1 MKLHYPNA
9 AASYILV
16 NMVQSQTSAQH
27 YSPLVNPVFH
37 LILSTEQPSNHHQQ
51 GQSTLPPVPP
61 PHKQQPSVTAL
72 NHNSL
77 SSRRNVSPAPPAA
90 LPAEL
95 QTTPESV
102 PLQDSW
108 VLGSNVPLE
117 SRSVTQSH
125 TPAQLHPKVWPVLW
139 KGPLFDIPHT
149 AGHVT
154 FISLSKHCRAFIY
167 IMQPV
172 SR

>member
-1 MKLHYPNA
+1 MPRLITKDNCLHLH
-9 AASYILV
+9 SVTHHWLT
-16 NMVQSQTSAQH
+16 Q
-27 YSPLVNPVFH
+27 LRF
-37 LILSTEQPSNHHQQ
+37 ILSIEQPSNQHQQ

-61 PHKQQPSVTAL
+61 LHKQQPSVTAL

-77 SSRRNVSPAPPAA
+77 SCRRNVSPAPPAA

-139 KGPLFDIPHT
+139 KGPLFAIPHT

-154 FISLSKHCRAFIY
+154 FISFSKHCRAYIY
-167 IMQPV
+167 IYIYILEV
-172 SR
+172 GIDSFF

>member
-1 MKLHYPNA
+1 MLPHHW
-9 AASYILV
+9 LT
-16 NMVQSQTSAQH
+16 Q
-27 YSPLVNPVFH
+27 FH
-37 LILSTEQPSNHHQQ
+37 LILSADQPSNHHQQ
-51 GQSTLPPVPP
+51 GQSTLPPAPP

-125 TPAQLHPKVWPVLW
+125 TPAQLHPTKCDLWYGQIFYLTLLTQQNTWPSYLSQNSMTT
-139 KGPLFDIPHT
+139 GLLF
-149 AGHVT
+149 
-154 FISLSKHCRAFIY
+154 
-167 IMQPV
+167 IMHQV
-172 SR
+172 SNILTNLIL

>member
-1 MKLHYPNA
+1 MPDVLWQKHIHPDTFAKLPRLITKDNCLHLH
-9 AASYILV
+9 SVTRHWLT
-16 NMVQSQTSAQH
+16 Q
-27 YSPLVNPVFH
+27 FR
-37 LILSTEQPSNHHQQ
+37 LILSTEQPSNQHQQ

-117 SRSVTQSH
+117 SRSVTQLY
-125 TPAQLHPKVWPVLW
+125 TPAQLHPKV
-139 KGPLFDIPHT
+139 
-149 AGHVT
+149 
-154 FISLSKHCRAFIY
+154 
-167 IMQPV
+167 
-172 SR
+172 